1 MEYYIDIQLL
11 PDPEFSEQDLL
22 NALFAKFHRTMNQ
35 VVPGQIGVSFP
46 KVQNR
51 LGDTLRLHGSQS
63 ALSNLMENNWLQ
75 GMKDYCQFTELLA
88 VPDDCQYRTVKRVQA
103 KSAHNK
109 RKRSVAKGW
118 LTVEEAEERIP
129 ESQQRKLKLPYLEM
143 RSLSNGNRMRI
154 YVDHGK
160 LQSTSQ
166 AGKLNSYGLS
176 AEATVPWF

>member
-11 PDPEFSEQDLL
+11 PDPEFSEQSLL

-35 VVPGQIGVSFP
+35 VVPGQIGISFP
-46 KVQNR
+46 KVGKR
-51 LGDTLRLHGSQS
+51 LGDTLRLHGSQA
-63 ALSNLMENNWLQ
+63 ALGQLMESNWLQ
-75 GMKDYCQFTELLA
+75 GMKDYCQCTELLT
-88 VPDDCQYRTVKRVQA
+88 VPDDCQYRTVRRVQA

-118 LTVEEAEERIP
+118 LTVEEAEKRIP
-129 ESQQRKLKLPYLEM
+129 ESQQRKLNLPYLEVK
-143 RSLSNGNRMRI
+143 SLSNGNRMRV

-160 LQSTSQ
+160 PQTVAQ
-166 AGKLNSYGLS
+166 TGKLNSYGLS